1 MSWGHLKNRHKK
13 GGRLIFTCFINI
25 SLSFRNLFKSLKLK
39 NTFNYLNDDIHNIYE
54 FVEIYR
60 SPMSGLIL
68 KIRASV
74 LAEFS
79 FINNI
84 TEIDHNF
91 GAPAAGRSH

>member
-1 MSWGHLKNRHKK
+1 
-13 GGRLIFTCFINI
+13 
-25 SLSFRNLFKSLKLK
+25 
-39 NTFNYLNDDIHNIYE
+39 
-54 FVEIYR
+54 
-60 SPMSGLIL
+60 MSGLLL
-68 KIRASV
+68 KIRASL